1 MALNSQGSKIS
12 HASAASPTDF
22 QAIEEVTSISGP
34 NGTLS
39 LIDVSH
45 LGSTRKE
52 YLPGLADNGTIDVEC
67 NFTAGTQQMLLFDM
81 FNASSD
87 PEGFLIEV
95 PTDSTRTT
103 FYEFSFQGI
112 MSKWALGDAVDSKVK
127 LTMTIQTT
135 GGVTFN
141 APTP

>member
-1 MALNSQGSKIS
+1 MALNSQGSRIS

-22 QAIEEVTSISGP
+22 QPLEECKSISGP

-39 LIDVSH
+39 LLDASH
-45 LGSTRKE
+45 LGSSRKE

-67 NFTAGTQQMLLFDM
+67 NFVAGTEQMRLFDM
-81 FNASSD
+81 FNNSSD
-87 PEGFLIEV
+87 PEPFLIEI
-95 PTDSTRTT
+95 PTDSSRTSFHQFT
-103 FYEFSFQGI
+103 FNGI
-112 MSKWALGDAVDSKVK
+112 MSKFTLGEAVDSIVK

-135 GGVTFN
+135 GGFNYN

>member
-12 HASAASPTDF
+12 HAGANSPTDF
-22 QAIEEVTSISGP
+22 QNIEEVKSISGP

-39 LIDVSH
+39 LLDASH
-45 LGSTRKE
+45 LQSTRKE
-52 YLPGLADNGTIDVEC
+52 YLPGLADNGTIDIEC
-67 NFTAGTQQMLLFDM
+67 NYVAGTQQMLLFDM
-81 FNASSD
+81 FNNTGD
-87 PEGFLIEV
+87 PENFLIEV
-95 PTDSTRTT
+95 PTDSTRTS
-103 FYEFSFQGI
+103 FYEFAFAGI
-112 MSKWALGDAVDSKVK
+112 MSKWALGDAVDSIVK

>member
-12 HASAASPTDF
+12 HAPLGSPAAWVE
-22 QAIEEVTSISGP
+22 IEEATSISGP

-45 LGSTRKE
+45 LQSTRKE

-67 NFTAGTQQMLLFDM
+67 NFTAGTEQMALFDL

-87 PEGFLIEV
+87 PEPFMIQV
-95 PTDSTRTT
+95 PTDSTRTLFHAFT
-103 FYEFSFQGI
+103 FMGI
-112 MSKWALGDAVDSKVK
+112 MTKWALGDAVDAKVK
-127 LTMTIQTT
+127 LSMTIQTT
-135 GGVTFN
+135 GGVTYT
-141 APTP
+141 AP

>member
-22 QAIEEVTSISGP
+22 QNVEEVTSISGP

-67 NFTAGTQQMLLFDM
+67 NFTAGSQQMILFDL
-81 FNASSD
+81 FNSSSD
-87 PEGFLIEV
+87 PEGFLIEI
-95 PTDSTRTT
+95 PTDSTRTV
-103 FYEFSFQGI
+103 FHEFSFMGI

-135 GGVTFN
+135 GGVTYN
-141 APTP
+141 APSP